1 MGYSRPTSALRS
13 PVGLSYAVV
22 ALLSFVIVTDLF
34 SVFASV
40 NLRGVVGPLPGDRFE
55 VFADEDLE
63 GADALIATAGGL
75 QTIGLLATAALFI
88 IWFHRVR
95 LNAGVFAPDL
105 QSRGA
110 GWATGGWFIPIG
122 NLWIPRGVAGD
133 IWVASRQDPYGTL
146 KKEKK
151 EKGEKGESQAV
162 LNAWWTAWI
171 LSQLINGVASRQ
183 YDDAKTAEALRTAAN
198 AFIVT
203 DLVDIVAALLAILVV
218 RRLTRMQSVKAV
230 RGPQEV
236 AV

>member
-1 MGYSRPTSALRS
+1 MGYSRPTSVLRS

-22 ALLSFVIVTDLF
+22 ALLSFVIVADLF

-63 GADALIATAGGL
+63 RADVLIATAGGL
-75 QTIGLLATAALFI
+75 QSVGLLAAAVLFI

-95 LNAGVFAPDL
+95 INAGVFAPDL
-105 QSRGA
+105 QRRGP
-110 GWATGGWFIPIG
+110 GWAIGGWFIPIG

-133 IWVASRQDPYGTL
+133 IWVASRQDPYGRS
-146 KKEKK
+146 
-151 EKGEKGESQAV
+151 KGESQAV

-171 LSQLINGVASRQ
+171 SSLLIDRVADRQ